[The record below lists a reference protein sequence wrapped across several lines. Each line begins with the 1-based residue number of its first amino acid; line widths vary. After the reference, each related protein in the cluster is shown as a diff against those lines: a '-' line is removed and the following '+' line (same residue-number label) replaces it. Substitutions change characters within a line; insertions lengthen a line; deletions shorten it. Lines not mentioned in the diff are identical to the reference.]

1 MKAGN
6 ILIVNKKGKDA
17 SWMWKFWYVLQRFFT
32 GAPYTHTAL
41 TSFTNETGTFV
52 FSVEELLTLRFLDDF
67 LNLVDSDLYI
77 FEINLEES
85 ILTPFV
91 NKQIKNFLGQ
101 NYGYAQL
108 IWFVYRWIMEKFGK
122 DVRRDT
128 NWFANGEICSESVY
142 LYLQDLATI
151 EPDLKRSL
159 NQFNQNT
166 CDVGD
171 IMNILQ
177 HYPDLFKMIYKKI
190 NGKEVPVINKFNF

>member
-1 MKAGN
+1 MKSGN
-6 ILIVNKKGKDA
+6 IIVVNKKGKDA
-17 SWMWKFWYVLQRFFT
+17 SWMWKFWYILQRFFT
-32 GAPYTHTAL
+32 SQPYTHTAI
-41 TSFTNETGTFV
+41 TTFTNDLGTFV
-52 FSVEELLTLRFLDDF
+52 FSVEELLTLRFLDNF
-67 LNLVDSDLYI
+67 LDVISSDIYI
-77 FEINLEES
+77 FEINLEEE
-85 ILTPFV
+85 ILVTFI

-108 IWFVYRWIMEKFGK
+108 IWFVYRWLMQKFGK

-128 NWFANGEICSESVY
+128 NWFSNGEICSESVY
-142 LYLQDLATI
+142 LFLQDLSN
-151 EPDLKRSL
+151 LKPELKIML

-190 NGKEVPVINKFNF
+190 NGKEVKI